1 MMPSSSIGAINKP
14 RKLTTCTQL
23 KASQVP
29 RLHKCKRSTIHCST
43 ESSNTTGSSTPRRQF
58 LSTSLLAAASLTQL
72 TTVLPVAANSDQ
84 PDGDRLFFDIR
95 VNGKPLSGRIVI
107 QLFSDT
113 GVAAQRFKDL
123 TQGKDGASFRHSRF
137 ELIEDGYI
145 QNNGLKALS
154 YKASGRTSIAGG
166 DDTEALELMMT
177 NDDNNT
183 TRRRMHDSPGLVS
196 FLVKPKEQLVTKDK
210 LVASKGQLITV
221 TETFG
226 EQPNGSAWTITTKS
240 DPSLDNTNI
249 VVGRVV
255 EGQEL
260 VDALAAL
267 PRVKSNK
274 DSPFF
279 KAGQAAGDKRA
290 DVAKRAFGKPFDKI
304 IIEECGVL

>member
-1 MMPSSSIGAINKP
+1 
-14 RKLTTCTQL
+14 
-23 KASQVP
+23 
-29 RLHKCKRSTIHCST
+29 
-43 ESSNTTGSSTPRRQF
+43 
-58 LSTSLLAAASLTQL
+58 
-72 TTVLPVAANSDQ
+72 
-84 PDGDRLFFDIR
+84 
-95 VNGKPLSGRIVI
+95 
-107 QLFSDT
+107 
-113 GVAAQRFKDL
+113 
-123 TQGKDGASFRHSRF
+123 
-137 ELIEDGYI
+137 
-145 QNNGLKALS
+145 
-154 YKASGRTSIAGG
+154 
-166 DDTEALELMMT
+166 MT

-226 EQPNGSAWTITTKS
+226 EQPNGSAWTITTKP

-249 VVGRVV
+249 IVGRVV

-274 DSPFF
+274 NSPFF

>member
-1 MMPSSSIGAINKP
+1 
-14 RKLTTCTQL
+14 
-23 KASQVP
+23 
-29 RLHKCKRSTIHCST
+29 
-43 ESSNTTGSSTPRRQF
+43 
-58 LSTSLLAAASLTQL
+58 
-72 TTVLPVAANSDQ
+72 
-84 PDGDRLFFDIR
+84 
-95 VNGKPLSGRIVI
+95 
-107 QLFSDT
+107 
-113 GVAAQRFKDL
+113 
-123 TQGKDGASFRHSRF
+123 
-137 ELIEDGYI
+137 
-145 QNNGLKALS
+145 
-154 YKASGRTSIAGG
+154 
-166 DDTEALELMMT
+166 MT

-183 TRRRMHDSPGLVS
+183 TTRRMHDSPGLVS